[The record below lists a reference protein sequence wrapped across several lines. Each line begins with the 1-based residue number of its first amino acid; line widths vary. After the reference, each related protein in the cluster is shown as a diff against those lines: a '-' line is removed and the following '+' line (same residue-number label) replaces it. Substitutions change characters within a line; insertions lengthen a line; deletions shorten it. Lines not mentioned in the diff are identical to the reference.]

1 MRQTRKFVET
11 SSQQQSEGNPVS
23 VSHRKWEEGL
33 ACSGPQRACSWWAG
47 CRWSIQERLQSGLP
61 LTLPAEDGTLQ
72 VKEQR
77 VSGRGFP

>member
-1 MRQTRKFVET
+1 MEARVCF
-11 SSQQQSEGNPVS
+11 
-23 VSHRKWEEGL
+23 L
-33 ACSGPQRACSWWAG
+33 PQRACSWWAG